1 MKFSIRNL
9 VLSSAALCATTAFAA
24 NQARIDVPFGF
35 VVKNHAYRAGA
46 YSIVVDKQKS
56 LLTLS
61 NINEPSHSVMSIVGP
76 GNSDPDHRV
85 SLIFDVVGSDHILRT
100 IQYRGAITRGLN
112 AQPKHSVELTTIV
125 GE

>member
-61 NINEPSHSVMSIVGP
+61 NINEPSRSVMSIVGP
-76 GNSDPDHRV
+76 ETSDPDHRV
-85 SLIFDVVGSDHILRT
+85 SLMFDVVGSDHILRT
-100 IQYRGAITRGLN
+100 IQYRGTITRNLD
-112 AQPKHSVELTTIV
+112 AQPKHKVESTTIV

>member
-9 VLSSAALCATTAFAA
+9 VFSAAALCATTAFAA
-24 NQARIDVPFGF
+24 NQTRIVVPFGF
-35 VVKNHAYRAGA
+35 VVKNHAYHAGA
-46 YSIVVDKQKS
+46 YSIVVDPQKS

-61 NINEPSHSVMSIVGP
+61 EINEPSHSVMSIVGP

-100 IQYRGAITRGLN
+100 IQYRGTITRNLD
-112 AQPKHSVELTTIV
+112 AQPKHTVQSTTIV

>member
-1 MKFSIRNL
+1 MKLSIRNL

-61 NINEPSHSVMSIVGP
+61 NINEPSRSVMSIVGP
-76 GNSDPDHRV
+76 GTSDPDHRV
-85 SLIFDVVGSDHILRT
+85 SLMFDVVGSDHILRT
-100 IQYRGAITRGLN
+100 IQYRGTITRNLD
-112 AQPKHSVELTTIV
+112 AQPKHKVESTTIV